1 MGTLFKST
9 LISLAITLC
18 VYAGTASAAR
28 RHGGEVA
35 TVVPDSALVRAPQ
48 SAIPT
53 APPPATSPA
62 SAVPINSV
70 PLGDA
75 PPSDALKVTDDK
87 PAEPRN
93 PGEYVPPQKLEGAVD
108 YGVRMVKSAYR
119 GLLWVLGMSQPGAN
133 ELEAGR
139 NAASRWAWTI
149 VALFVLS
156 FGGGA
161 YYIYKKGKSKT
172 QQRVLPEAPPM
183 TEWDPQTNELI
194 FDPRNR
200 VFRIVLE
207 ERAGHKLAFL
217 EVLDLKTR
225 HVTDTKELLPSS
237 VLLAQYLPAAKQ
249 IETGV
254 LNGLEQVKYMFDW
267 KFERTMEE
275 VRIKVREISLN
286 KPAPEAAPEA
296 GAPIDVPGLTE
307 NTNTS
312 ATPIIQAGPGQK
324 TTGAGDEVTQ
334 IHVDKPKAS

>member
-1 MGTLFKST
+1 MPFKSG
-9 LISLAITLC
+9 LISLIVTLC
-18 VYAGTASAAR
+18 IYAGDAAAAR

-35 TVVPDSALVRAPQ
+35 TVVQDAAPVRDPQ

-53 APPPATSPA
+53 TPAPSTPPV

-75 PPSDALKVTDDK
+75 PPSDVVKAV
-87 PAEPRN
+87 AEKSPETEKAA
-93 PGEYVPPQKLEGAVD
+93 EYVPPQKLEGMVE
-108 YGVRMVKSAYR
+108 YGQRIVKSAYR
-119 GLLWVLGMSQPGAN
+119 GLLWVLGVSKVGEDQ
-133 ELEAGR
+133 LETGR
-139 NAASRWAWTI
+139 TAASRWAWTL
-149 VALFVLS
+149 VSLFALS
-156 FGGGA
+156 FGGGT
-161 YYIYKKGKSKT
+161 YYIYKKGKDKVAKT
-172 QQRVLPEAPPM
+172 ALPDAPPM

-207 ERAGHKLAFL
+207 ERGEQKVALL

-225 HVTDTKELLPSS
+225 HVIDTKELLPTS

-254 LNGLEQVKYMFDW
+254 LNGLEQVKYLFEW
-267 KFERTMEE
+267 KFERTMEQ
-275 VRIKVREISLN
+275 VRIKVREINLN
-286 KPAPEAAPEA
+286 KPAEAPATAQNPS
-296 GAPIDVPGLTE
+296 D

-312 ATPIIQAGPGQK
+312 AVPVIQASPGQK

-334 IHVDKPKAS
+334 ISVEKPKAS

>member
-1 MGTLFKST
+1 MLFKSS

-18 VYAGTASAAR
+18 VCASDASAAR

-35 TVVPDSALVRAPQ
+35 TIVPDSALVRAPQ

-53 APPPATSPA
+53 TPPPAAPPVSG
-62 SAVPINSV
+62 VPINSV

-75 PPSDALKVTDDK
+75 PPADTLK
-87 PAEPRN
+87 AEEQKAPEN
-93 PGEYVPPQKLEGAVD
+93 QNQGEYVPPEKLEGAVE
-108 YGVRMVKSAYR
+108 YAQRIVKSAYH

-133 ELEAGR
+133 EVEAGR
-139 NAASRWAWTI
+139 TAASRWAWTF

-156 FGGGA
+156 FGGSV
-161 YYIYKKGKSKT
+161 YYIYKKGKNTVKKPELPDT
-172 QQRVLPEAPPM
+172 QPM

-200 VFRIVLE
+200 MFRIVLE

-225 HVTDTKELLPSS
+225 NVTDTKELLPSS

-286 KPAPEAAPEA
+286 KPSPEAVPEA
-296 GAPIDVPGLTE
+296 GAPIDLPGLTE

-334 IHVDKPKAS
+334 ISVEKPKAS

>member
-1 MGTLFKST
+1 VGTYFKSS
-9 LISLAITLC
+9 LFSLAVTLC
-18 VYAGTASAAR
+18 VYAGSATAAR

-35 TVVPDSALVRAPQ
+35 TVVSDAALVRAPQ

-53 APPPATSPA
+53 TPTPSTPPV

-75 PPSDALKVTDDK
+75 PPSDVVKAT
-87 PAEPRN
+87 AEKSPEMGN
-93 PGEYVPPQKLEGAVD
+93 AADYVPPKKLEGMVE
-108 YGVRMVKSAYR
+108 YGQHMVKSAYR
-119 GLLWVLGMSQPGAN
+119 GLLWVLGMSQVGEN
-133 ELEAGR
+133 QLETGR
-139 NAASRWAWTI
+139 TAASRWAWTL

-156 FGGGA
+156 FGGGV
-161 YYIYKKGKSKT
+161 YYVYKKGKNKVS
-172 QQRVLPEAPPM
+172 QSALAEAPPM
-183 TEWDPQTNELI
+183 TEWDPKTNELI

-207 ERAGHKLAFL
+207 ERTGQKVALL

-237 VLLAQYLPAAKQ
+237 VLLAQYLPASKQ

-275 VRIKVREISLN
+275 VRIKVREISLS
-286 KPAPEAAPEA
+286 KPAETPAAAE
-296 GAPIDVPGLTE
+296 GNTE

-312 ATPIIQAGPGQK
+312 AVPVIQAGPGQR

-334 IHVDKPKAS
+334 ISVEKPKAS